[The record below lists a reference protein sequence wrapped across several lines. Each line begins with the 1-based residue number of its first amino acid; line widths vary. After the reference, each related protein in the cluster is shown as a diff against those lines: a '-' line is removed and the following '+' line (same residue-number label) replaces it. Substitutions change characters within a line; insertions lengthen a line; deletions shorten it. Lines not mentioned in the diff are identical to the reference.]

1 MTDDINTLIY
11 NLINKLNLG
20 NIIDEP
26 VRVMGGLLNRMYKV
40 NTTSGIYAVKHLNP
54 EVMKRKNAK
63 ENHILPICDG
73 SITSYVIE
81 YNGECLLIREYKIG
95 KNAIYGCSNV
105 TNYKDKLVNNS
116 IDYNDVLN
124 NKNKENRNN
133 IDEGLKALEDNISY
147 LYEQGISEEYLRYAI
162 NTFINK
168 KSNDSELVK
177 KK

>member
-1 MTDDINTLIY
+1 MEKEILGSDYLDWLVNVTKKCDIND
-11 NLINKLNLG
+11 N
-20 NIIDEP
+20 P
-26 VRVMGGLLNRMYKV
+26 LLTTNDKKVEFLSQLYKKV
-40 NTTSGIYAVKHLNP
+40 ELY
-54 EVMKRKNAK
+54 AK

-73 SITSYVIE
+73 SITSYVIV

-124 NKNKENRNN
+124 NKKKENRNN

-177 KK
+177 KKL

>member
-1 MTDDINTLIY
+1 MEKEILDSDYLEWLINVTKKCDIND
-11 NLINKLNLG
+11 N
-20 NIIDEP
+20 P
-26 VRVMGGLLNRMYKV
+26 LL
-40 NTTSGIYAVKHLNP
+40 TTSD
-54 EVMKRKNAK
+54 KNVEFLSQLFKKVELYAK

-73 SITSYVIE
+73 SITSYAIE

-124 NKNKENRNN
+124 NKKKENRNN

-162 NTFINK
+162 NVFINK

-177 KK
+177 KKL